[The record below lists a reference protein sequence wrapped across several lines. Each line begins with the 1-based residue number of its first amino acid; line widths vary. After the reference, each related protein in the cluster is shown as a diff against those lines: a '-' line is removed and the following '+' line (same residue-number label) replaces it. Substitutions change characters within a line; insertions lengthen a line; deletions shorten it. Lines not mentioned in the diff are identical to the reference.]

1 MTNQHICKATFL
13 TSIETQL
20 GEKKS
25 IGKLQNEPNVEKQ
38 VEQKNKLDSHLP
50 LNMFHVE
57 ASSS

>member
-38 VEQKNKLDSHLP
+38 VEQKNKLDSHP
-50 LNMFHVE
+50 LNILNAVP
-57 ASSS
+57 SLN